1 MNSRTLT
8 TTSWLSA
15 LRLAIVLMVLCGGL
29 YPLISTQLG
38 QTLFPDQAHG
48 SLIYLHGEAV
58 GSRLAAQSFS
68 EPRYFHS
75 RPSAAGYDPTGVSGS
90 NLAPSNPE
98 LRQRVTRD
106 AAALSLRENVPVE
119 KLPVD
124 LVTASG
130 SGIDPHISPRA
141 AALQAPRVAAARGL
155 PLEHVKH
162 LINAHTQAPFLGVFG
177 PAYVNVL
184 TLNVAL
190 DAEESTIQ

>member
-8 TTSWLSA
+8 TTSWFSV
-15 LRLAIVLMVLCGGL
+15 LRLAIVLMLLCGGL

-38 QTLFPDQAHG
+38 QALFPEQAHG
-48 SLIYLHGEAV
+48 SLVYLHGEAV

-75 RPSAAGYDPTGVSGS
+75 RPSAADYDPTGVSGS

-98 LRQRVTRD
+98 LRQRVARD
-106 AAALSLRENVPVE
+106 AAALSHQENVPVE

-130 SGIDPHISPRA
+130 SGIDPHISPA
-141 AALQAPRVAAARGL
+141 AAELQAPRVAAARGL
-155 PLEHVKH
+155 PMDQVRRIIAE
-162 LINAHTQAPFLGVFG
+162 NTQAPFLGVFG
-177 PAYVNVL
+177 PTYVNVL

-190 DAEESTIQ
+190 DQAERINP